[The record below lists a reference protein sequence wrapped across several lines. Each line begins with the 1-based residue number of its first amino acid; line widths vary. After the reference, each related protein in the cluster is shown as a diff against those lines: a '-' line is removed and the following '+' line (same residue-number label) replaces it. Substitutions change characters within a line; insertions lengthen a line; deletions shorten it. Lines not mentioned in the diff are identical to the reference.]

1 MQYWNQDEDDEAL
14 AQQQAQVQQAQV
26 QQALA
31 QQQGLSQVQQAA
43 QQPEAQ
49 QQVIDL
55 LQQAITLIKAQP
67 NAGESVHLRWY
78 MYQLLQAQQ
87 GDGEGA
93 LYKELR
99 CSIHLGLMGECGSP
113 HTLPCGH
120 TFCYGCLQSLFAI
133 SSSSSS
139 STTCPDCRQALP
151 SSIQALRPNI
161 AVKAIVERLLPRQL
175 SLSH

>member
-1 MQYWNQDEDDEAL
+1 MQYWNQDDDDHEAL
-14 AQQQAQVQQAQV
+14 AQQSQQS
-26 QQALA
+26 QQ
-31 QQQGLSQVQQAA
+31 S
-43 QQPEAQ
+43 QQPQQSQQSQQPQQPVVPLAQ

-67 NAGESVHLRWY
+67 NAGESVHLRWHV
-78 MYQLLQAQQ
+78 YQLLQAQQ

-120 TFCYGCLQSLFAI
+120 TFCYDCLQSLFAI
-133 SSSSSS
+133 SSSS

>member
-14 AQQQAQVQQAQV
+14 AQQQQAQV
-26 QQALA
+26 QPA
-31 QQQGLSQVQQAA
+31 QVHQHA
-43 QQPEAQ
+43 QPQ

-67 NAGESVHLRWY
+67 NAGESVHLRWH

-120 TFCYGCLQSLFAI
+120 TFCYGCLQSLFA
-133 SSSSSS
+133 SSS

-175 SLSH
+175 PLSH